1 VTGQK
6 RSTKAA
12 VLIHQ
17 VGDRVEAVAKRYRR
31 GHEAL
36 VGLGVADEH
45 PHLRPLR
52 VEDVRLDG
60 DAGEMD
66 VAARKKLAMIGAGHG
81 ARTLRNAPGTSKR
94 KMSWIW
100 TAPGAFDDEEMRLH
114 ECELF
119 FDEITGSRG

>member
-31 GHEAL
+31 GREAL

-60 DAGEMD
+60 DAGETD
-66 VAARKKLAMIGAGHG
+66 VAARKKLAMIGPGHG
-81 ARTLRNAPGTSKR
+81 TRTPCNAPGTSKH